1 MKEGKVL
8 FNEQCSICNYEIKHY
23 KKRSELSFDD
33 CSQMDDRYLKKL
45 HVVFEDGQEL
55 TGVDAFI
62 YVWKRTDGYMWLA
75 KFTSLPVVYHC
86 AKIAYALIAF
96 LLFWRF
102 KLALAISGN
111 KGK

>member
-1 MKEGKVL
+1 
-8 FNEQCSICNYEIKHY
+8 
-23 KKRSELSFDD
+23 
-33 CSQMDDRYLKKL
+33 
-45 HVVFEDGQEL
+45 
-55 TGVDAFI
+55 
-62 YVWKRTDGYMWLA
+62 MWLA

-86 AKIAYALIAF
+86 AKIAYAFIAF